1 MNKRRLLFLLV
12 IIIAIVGFFGYQY
25 MYQDHRDISSEAAQI
40 EVPSADLL
48 QMFKESETPSV
59 LDGTVQVSGLV
70 TEFDTTSITLDN
82 SVHCSFDSEISD
94 IQVNDQ
100 LVIKGRCI
108 GYDDL
113 FELVKLDQSTIIK

>member
-1 MNKRRLLFLLV
+1 
-12 IIIAIVGFFGYQY
+12 

-40 EVPSADLL
+40 EVSSAELL

-59 LDGTVQVSGLV
+59 LDGTVQVSGTV
-70 TEFDTTSITLDN
+70 TEFDANSITLDN
-82 SVHCSFDSEISD
+82 NVHCSFDREISD
-94 IQVNDQ
+94 VQVNDQ

-108 GYDDL
+108 GYDEL

>member
-1 MNKRRLLFLLV
+1 MNKRRLLLLLV
-12 IIIAIVGFFGYQY
+12 IIIAIAGYFGYRY
-25 MYQDHRDISSEAAQI
+25 MYHDHRDISSEAAQVD
-40 EVPSADLL
+40 VPSADLL

-70 TEFDTTSITLDN
+70 TELDAFSITLDN
-82 SVHCSFDSEISD
+82 NVHCSFESEVSN

-113 FELVKLDQSTIIK
+113 FEFVKLDQSTIIK